1 MTNVLLRSVWTR
13 IFRVPILSTGN
24 LCPSGVS
31 LLYGRSGGRQEAWGR
46 RRSLS
51 HGVRP
56 SMMSHKGIIRLECS
70 LTLRYEV
77 DSWPTFRSFY
87 PTFYSYELMH
97 RSWLKVCQRG
107 RSLRG
112 RRKWHTAVARFM
124 RWFLILIHVVQSKF
138 TCSLLILF
146 SFQRNLPKEALPE
159 EDGK

>member
-13 IFRVPILSTGN
+13 IFGVPILSTGN

-51 HGVRP
+51 RGVRP

-70 LTLRYEV
+70 LTLRYVV

-97 RSWLKVCQRG
+97 RSWLKVCQWG
-107 RSLRG
+107 RPLRG
-112 RRKWHTAVARFM
+112 PRKWHTACVCVQFASGIRKLV
-124 RWFLILIHVVQSKF
+124 RQTTSFLVLLSQSV
-138 TCSLLILF
+138 TNCS
-146 SFQRNLPKEALPE
+146 S
-159 EDGK
+159 